1 MFSMFQNIQTLHITS
16 VISYC
21 FPFLGKKT
29 VGKNSFKPNR
39 NGMILTTNMQSRSTR
54 EGKTQGKSLITL
66 YNDAGMSLQ
75 MRRSRLQEIFI
86 RICARRMGIALFFRF
101 VYRLLLLQEMA
112 VAGRKEIMILVLLS
126 YNYQ

>member
-1 MFSMFQNIQTLHITS
+1 MFQNIQTLHITS
-16 VISYC
+16 VSSHC
-21 FPFLGKKT
+21 FIFLGIKT
-29 VGKNSFKPNR
+29 VEKNCFKLNG
-39 NGMILTTNMQSRSTR
+39 NGMILTMNMQSSSTR
-54 EGKTQGKSLITL
+54 EGETQGKSLITL

-75 MRRSRLQEIFI
+75 MRRLQEIFI